1 MFLKWW
7 FYNFWFSKV
16 SSVITGFYVCTS
28 KNNKAFLVYLVLWLF
43 LCFDVGSPDQE
54 NVPEV
59 LYGGLFIID
68 KFCCQ
73 CLSEDTTF
81 CVSLSLWILA
91 NINSATTVIYIFFFS
106 FRAKS
111 ISVVQRCGPDGPS
124 FRYVSG
130 NQNLPRDKWTWK
142 YNNPKSMGHN
152 KKSSKRE
159 LYYDIS
165 LLQEMK
171 KISSKQ
177 LNLVSKGNRERT
189 TNKSWSL

>member
-54 NVPEV
+54 NVPEL
-59 LYGGLFIID
+59 LYGGLFIMD

-91 NINSATTVIYIFFFS
+91 NINSATTVIYIFF
-106 FRAKS
+106 
-111 ISVVQRCGPDGPS
+111 SVSEQKAFLLSRGVGQMVPPS
-124 FRYVSG
+124 GMFQEIKTYLETNEHENTTIQSLWDITKRVLRG
-130 NQNLPRDKWTWK
+130 NCI
-142 YNNPKSMGHN
+142 M
-152 KKSSKRE
+152 
-159 LYYDIS
+159 I
-165 LLQEMK
+165 
-171 KISSKQ
+171 
-177 LNLVSKGNRERT
+177 
-189 TNKSWSL
+189 